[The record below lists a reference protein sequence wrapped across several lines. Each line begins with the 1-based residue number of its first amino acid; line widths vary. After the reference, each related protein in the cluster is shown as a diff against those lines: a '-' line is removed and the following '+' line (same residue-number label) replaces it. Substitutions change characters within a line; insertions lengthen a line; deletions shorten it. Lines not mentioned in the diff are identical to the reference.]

1 MMKEV
6 QRANAYGFLARLFSY
21 PRRETFQIL
30 SHEDIFE
37 AFNGLGEK
45 LVTQANQ
52 IIELLRALGHEE
64 VCEEY
69 VQTFG
74 HVISAECPPY
84 ETAYGESHV
93 FQQTQGLADIAGFY
107 KAWGI
112 DIASDAH
119 DRLDHI
125 SAECEFMSFLLLKL
139 DYFSSKDEKEAEE
152 ICIDSAK
159 KFLEEHLGK
168 WVPIF
173 SALVMKKSP
182 GGLYHKAVKLLKE
195 FIEKETEISG
205 IEPVVYAEKA
215 LRSFAFDDQ
224 QCSQCPPLRGEGL

>member
-1 MMKEV
+1 MTAHKPAAQV
-6 QRANAYGFLARLFSY
+6 VRDAAAGRP
-21 PRRETFQIL
+21 PRVGIV
-30 SHEDIFE
+30 
-37 AFNGLGEK
+37 LG
-45 LVTQANQ
+45 
-52 IIELLRALGHEE
+52 
-64 VCEEY
+64 
-69 VQTFG
+69 
-74 HVISAECPPY
+74 S
-84 ETAYGESHV
+84 
-93 FQQTQGLADIAGFY
+93 GLADIAGFY

-139 DYFSSKDEKEAEE
+139 DYFSSKDEKEDEE

-195 FIEKETEISG
+195 FIEKEVSIMSLEVT
-205 IEPVVYAEKA
+205 P
-215 LRSFAFDDQ
+215 
-224 QCSQCPPLRGEGL
+224 